1 MAENKSSAEDLILE
15 TLRDKASL
23 KYTIYKLTEEV
34 FNELKQVLKDLEV
47 EFKQKTS
54 EIDPRLKIEYVENS
68 HFSVHLR
75 VAGDV
80 LVFEMH
86 TNVFLFDSQHEVWN
100 LSYAREDQSRGFCG
114 LINIYNFLADSI
126 QFRRSNDVGYLVG
139 RVFLNKDRHFMVE
152 GKRQMGFL
160 YNNFSTDTLDK
171 KMLRQVVLSAIL
183 YCLNFDLLTPPY
195 ETVQETTFNQISE
208 NAQTIKAVTG
218 KRLGF
223 RFHRDEDQIV

>member
-1 MAENKSSAEDLILE
+1 
-15 TLRDKASL
+15 
-23 KYTIYKLTEEV
+23 
-34 FNELKQVLKDLEV
+34 
-47 EFKQKTS
+47 
-54 EIDPRLKIEYVENS
+54 
-68 HFSVHLR
+68 
-75 VAGDV
+75 
-80 LVFEMH
+80 MH

-139 RVFLNKDRHFMVE
+139 RLFLNKDRHFMVE

-160 YNNFSTDTLDK
+160 YNNFSTDVLEK
-171 KMLRQVVLSAIL
+171 QKLRQVVLSAIL

-195 ETVQETTFNQISE
+195 ETVQETTFNQITE

-223 RFHRDEDQIV
+223 RFHRDEDQII

>member
-1 MAENKSSAEDLILE
+1 MSEKKSSAEELILE
-15 TLRDKASL
+15 TLREKASL
-23 KYTIYKLTEEV
+23 KYSIYKLTEEV
-34 FNELKQVLKDLEV
+34 FNELKQVLKELEI

-54 EIDPRLKIEYVENS
+54 EIDPRLKIEFIENS
-68 HFSVHLR
+68 PYSVHLR

-139 RVFLNKDRHFMVE
+139 RLFLNKDRHFMVE

-160 YNNFSTDTLDK
+160 YNNFSTDVLEK
-171 KMLRQVVLSAIL
+171 QKLRQVVLSAIL

-195 ETVQETTFNQISE
+195 ETVQETTFNQITE

-223 RFHRDEDQIV
+223 RFHRDEDQII